1 MPKRN
6 RPFFALECT
15 SCHNLNYTTSKN
27 PKNTPDR
34 LELPKFCKHEQS
46 VKLHRQTK

>member
-6 RPFFALECT
+6 RPFMALECE
-15 SCHNLNYTTSKN
+15 SCHNRNYTTSKN

-34 LELPKFCKHEQS
+34 MSLNKFCSHEGK
-46 VKLHRQTK
+46 VTLHKESK